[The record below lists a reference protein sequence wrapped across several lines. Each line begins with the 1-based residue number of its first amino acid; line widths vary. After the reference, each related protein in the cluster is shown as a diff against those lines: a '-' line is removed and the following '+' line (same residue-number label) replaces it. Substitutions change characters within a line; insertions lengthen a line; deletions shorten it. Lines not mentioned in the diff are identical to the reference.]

1 MKRKY
6 KTTEIKS
13 KKNIYYINFTYIIF
27 IFDYI
32 HIHHNIVFNTVFFL
46 FLSFLPKYINKE
58 DNGLSDHR
66 FFMKNYIL
74 KHKKE
79 LIKLIL
85 FIILASISAVFIQ
98 FFRGYVLDSA
108 INKSRDIIYYGITMF
123 LLIVLEI
130 LFTYLFFTASNKLTS
145 VYIEDLRSDIFRSI
159 LSKNYKDF
167 YANDK
172 GNYISKLINEVT
184 LIDEKFF
191 SNLCTFLQVSIK
203 ALLVLISIFLLNW
216 KLSIIAIF
224 LMTLPLYIP
233 KLIQNKIKNLNSK
246 YVNSINNLTSLLND
260 YLSGY
265 EIIHN
270 YSLTQI
276 FIKKFI
282 DKNYNTQYDF
292 YKMRKISSLS
302 RTLSMILSYFSFF
315 IVVIFSTYLVFK
327 GEFTAGEFFAAIG
340 LVDQLSWPIISIS
353 INIQNFIAAKPVINS
368 ILPYIN
374 TVDSNIKN
382 SNSEKI
388 SNIVFSNVC
397 FSYNEKNLIKNFNAE
412 FKENKKYLIRGES
425 GSGKTTLINL
435 LLGFEKLD
443 SGNIFINGKV
453 CETEDILG
461 KISIV
466 RQETFLFNDT
476 IRNNIS
482 LHEDIEDENILKILN
497 TVNLTKFSS
506 VEDLDTII
514 ENSGIN
520 LSGGE
525 KRRIMLARA
534 IIRKKDVLIL
544 DEPLANLDK
553 NNAHLIEDL
562 ILKINDVTLIVIS
575 HTFSEEKLKEFDEIY
590 SLE

>member
-1 MKRKY
+1 M
-6 KTTEIKS
+6 
-13 KKNIYYINFTYIIF
+13 YIIF

-145 VYIEDLRSDIFRSI
+145 VYIEDLRSDIFKSI

-374 TVDSNIKN
+374 TINANTKN
-382 SNSEKI
+382 SNTDKI
-388 SNIVFSNVC
+388 SNIVFDNVC
-397 FSYNEKNLIKNFNAE
+397 FSYNEKQLIKNFNAE
-412 FKENKKYLIRGES
+412 FKENKKYLIKGES

-525 KRRIMLARA
+525 KRRIILARA
-534 IIRKKDVLIL
+534 LIRKKDVLIL

>member
-1 MKRKY
+1 
-6 KTTEIKS
+6 
-13 KKNIYYINFTYIIF
+13 
-27 IFDYI
+27 
-32 HIHHNIVFNTVFFL
+32 
-46 FLSFLPKYINKE
+46 
-58 DNGLSDHR
+58 
-66 FFMKNYIL
+66 MKNYIL
-74 KHKKE
+74 KHKKQ

-108 INKSRDIIYYGITMF
+108 INKSRDVIYYGITMF

-246 YVNSINNLTSLLND
+246 YANSINNLTSLLND

-327 GEFTAGEFFAAIG
+327 GEFTAGIG

-353 INIQNFIAAKPVINS
+353 INIQNFIAAKPIINS

-374 TVDSNIKN
+374 TINANIKN
-382 SNSEKI
+382 SNTDKI
-388 SNIVFSNVC
+388 SNIVFDNIC
-397 FSYNEKNLIKNFNAE
+397 FSYNEKQLIKNFNTE
-412 FKENKKYLIRGES
+412 FKENKKYLIKGES

-466 RQETFLFNDT
+466 RQDIFLFNDT
-476 IRNNIS
+476 LRNNIS
-482 LHEDIEDENILKILN
+482 LYEDVDDENILKVLN
-497 TVNLTKFSS
+497 TINLTKFSS
-506 VEDLDTII
+506 VEGLDTMI

-534 IIRKKDVLIL
+534 LIRKKDVLIL

-575 HTFSEEKLKEFDEIY
+575 HTFSEEKLKEFDKIY
-590 SLE
+590 SL

>member
-1 MKRKY
+1 MKNK
-6 KTTEIKS
+6 KS
-13 KKNIYYINFTYIIF
+13 SRGFRTSY
-27 IFDYI
+27 
-32 HIHHNIVFNTVFFL
+32 
-46 FLSFLPKYINKE
+46 LPKYINKE
-58 DNGLSDHR
+58 DYGLSNHR

-74 KHKKE
+74 KHKKQ

-108 INKSRDIIYYGITMF
+108 INKSRDVIYYGITMF

-145 VYIEDLRSDIFRSI
+145 VYIEDLRSDIFKSI

-216 KLSIIAIF
+216 KLSIIAMF

-233 KLIQNKIKNLNSK
+233 KLIQNKIKNLNTK
-246 YVNSINNLTSLLND
+246 YVNSINDLTSLLND

-270 YSLTQI
+270 YSLTQL

-382 SNSEKI
+382 SNSKKI

-443 SGNIFINGKV
+443 SGNIFINGDV
-453 CETEDILG
+453 CETEDILE

-466 RQETFLFNDT
+466 RQETFLFNDN

-482 LHEDIEDENILKILN
+482 LYEDIEDENILKILN
-497 TVNLTKFSS
+497 TVNLTRFSS
-506 VEDLDTII
+506 IGDLDTII

-534 IIRKKDVLIL
+534 LIRKKDVLIL

-575 HTFSEEKLKEFDEIY
+575 HTFSEEKLKEFDKIY
-590 SLE
+590 SL

>member
-1 MKRKY
+1 MKNK
-6 KTTEIKS
+6 KS
-13 KKNIYYINFTYIIF
+13 SRGFRTSY
-27 IFDYI
+27 
-32 HIHHNIVFNTVFFL
+32 
-46 FLSFLPKYINKE
+46 LPKYINKE
-58 DNGLSDHR
+58 DYGLSNHR

-74 KHKKE
+74 KHKKQ

-108 INKSRDIIYYGITMF
+108 INKSRDVIYYGITMF

-145 VYIEDLRSDIFRSI
+145 VYIEDLRSDIFKSI

-216 KLSIIAIF
+216 KLSIIAMF

-233 KLIQNKIKNLNSK
+233 KLIQNKIKNLNTK
-246 YVNSINNLTSLLND
+246 YVNSINDLTSLLND

-270 YSLTQI
+270 YSLTQL

-382 SNSEKI
+382 SNSKKI

-443 SGNIFINGKV
+443 SGNIFINGDV
-453 CETEDILG
+453 CETEDILE

-482 LHEDIEDENILKILN
+482 LYEDIEDENILKILN

-534 IIRKKDVLIL
+534 IIKKKDVLIL

-590 SLE
+590 SLELEKFTSL

>member
-1 MKRKY
+1 M
-6 KTTEIKS
+6 
-13 KKNIYYINFTYIIF
+13 YIIF

-74 KHKKE
+74 KHKKQ

-216 KLSIIAIF
+216 KLSIIAMF

-233 KLIQNKIKNLNSK
+233 KLIQNKIKNLNTK
-246 YVNSINNLTSLLND
+246 YVNSINDLTSLLND

-270 YSLTQI
+270 YSLTQL

-443 SGNIFINGKV
+443 SGNIFINGDV
-453 CETEDILG
+453 CETEDILE

-482 LHEDIEDENILKILN
+482 LYEDIEDENILKILN

-534 IIRKKDVLIL
+534 IIKKKDVLIL

>member
-1 MKRKY
+1 M
-6 KTTEIKS
+6 
-13 KKNIYYINFTYIIF
+13 YIIF

-327 GEFTAGEFFAAIG
+327 GEFSVGEFFAAIG

-374 TVDSNIKN
+374 TINANTKN
-382 SNSEKI
+382 SNTDKI
-388 SNIVFSNVC
+388 SNIVFDNVC
-397 FSYNEKNLIKNFNAE
+397 FSYNEKQLIKNFNVE
-412 FKENKKYLIRGES
+412 FKENKKYLIKGES

-525 KRRIMLARA
+525 KRRIILARA
-534 IIRKKDVLIL
+534 LIRKKDVLIL

>member
-1 MKRKY
+1 M
-6 KTTEIKS
+6 
-13 KKNIYYINFTYIIF
+13 YIIF

-58 DNGLSDHR
+58 DNGLSNHR

-108 INKSRDIIYYGITMF
+108 INKSRDVIYYGITMF

-443 SGNIFINGKV
+443 SGNIFINGDV
-453 CETEDILG
+453 YETEDILE

-482 LHEDIEDENILKILN
+482 LYEDIEDENILKILN

-534 IIRKKDVLIL
+534 LIRKKDVLIL

>member
-1 MKRKY
+1 
-6 KTTEIKS
+6 
-13 KKNIYYINFTYIIF
+13 
-27 IFDYI
+27 
-32 HIHHNIVFNTVFFL
+32 
-46 FLSFLPKYINKE
+46 
-58 DNGLSDHR
+58 
-66 FFMKNYIL
+66 MKNYIL

-108 INKSRDIIYYGITMF
+108 INKSRDVIFYGIAMF

-130 LFTYLFFTASNKLTS
+130 LFTYLFFITSNKLTS
-145 VYIEDLRSDIFRSI
+145 VYIEDLRNDIFKSI

-203 ALLVLISIFLLNW
+203 AFLVLISIFLLNW
-216 KLSIIAIF
+216 KLSIIAMF

-233 KLIQNKIKNLNSK
+233 KLIQNKIKNLNTK
-246 YVNSINNLTSLLND
+246 YVNSINDLTSLLND

-270 YSLTQI
+270 YSLTQL

-382 SNSEKI
+382 SNSKKI

-412 FKENKKYLIRGES
+412 FKENKKYLIKGES

-443 SGNIFINGKV
+443 SGNIFINGNV
-453 CETEDILG
+453 CETEDILE

-476 IRNNIS
+476 IRNNVS
-482 LHEDIEDENILKILN
+482 LYEDIEDESIFKILN

-506 VEDLDTII
+506 VEGLDAMI

-525 KRRIMLARA
+525 KRRIILARA
-534 IIRKKDVLIL
+534 LIRKKDVLIL

-575 HTFSEEKLKEFDEIY
+575 HTFSEEKLKEFDKIY
-590 SLE
+590 SL

>member
-1 MKRKY
+1 
-6 KTTEIKS
+6 
-13 KKNIYYINFTYIIF
+13 
-27 IFDYI
+27 
-32 HIHHNIVFNTVFFL
+32 
-46 FLSFLPKYINKE
+46 
-58 DNGLSDHR
+58 
-66 FFMKNYIL
+66 MKNYIL

-108 INKSRDIIYYGITMF
+108 INKSRDVIYYGITMF

-130 LFTYLFFTASNKLTS
+130 LFTYLFFITSNKLTS
-145 VYIEDLRSDIFRSI
+145 VYMEDLRSDIFKSI

-172 GNYISKLINEVT
+172 GNYISKLINEVA

-203 ALLVLISIFLLNW
+203 ASLVLISIFLLNW

-443 SGNIFINGKV
+443 SGNIFINGDV
-453 CETEDILG
+453 CETEDILE

-482 LHEDIEDENILKILN
+482 LYEDIEDENILKILN

-534 IIRKKDVLIL
+534 LIRKKDVLIL

-590 SLE
+590 SL

>member
-1 MKRKY
+1 MKNK
-6 KTTEIKS
+6 KS
-13 KKNIYYINFTYIIF
+13 SRGFRTSY
-27 IFDYI
+27 
-32 HIHHNIVFNTVFFL
+32 
-46 FLSFLPKYINKE
+46 LPKYINKE
-58 DNGLSDHR
+58 DYGLSNHR

-74 KHKKE
+74 KHKKQ

-108 INKSRDIIYYGITMF
+108 INKSRDVIYYGITMF

-145 VYIEDLRSDIFRSI
+145 VYIEDLRSDIFKSI

-216 KLSIIAIF
+216 KLSIIAMF

-233 KLIQNKIKNLNSK
+233 KLIQNKIKNLNTK
-246 YVNSINNLTSLLND
+246 YVNSINDLTSLLND

-270 YSLTQI
+270 YSLTQL

-382 SNSEKI
+382 SNSKKI

-443 SGNIFINGKV
+443 SGNIFINGDV
-453 CETEDILG
+453 CETEDILE

-466 RQETFLFNDT
+466 RQETFLFNDN

-482 LHEDIEDENILKILN
+482 LYEDIEDENILKILN
-497 TVNLTKFSS
+497 TVNLTRFSS
-506 VEDLDTII
+506 IGDLDTII

-534 IIRKKDVLIL
+534 LIRKKDVLIL

-590 SLE
+590 SLELEKFTSL

>member
-1 MKRKY
+1 
-6 KTTEIKS
+6 
-13 KKNIYYINFTYIIF
+13 
-27 IFDYI
+27 
-32 HIHHNIVFNTVFFL
+32 
-46 FLSFLPKYINKE
+46 
-58 DNGLSDHR
+58 
-66 FFMKNYIL
+66 MKNYIL

-108 INKSRDIIYYGITMF
+108 INKSRDVIYYGITMF

-145 VYIEDLRSDIFRSI
+145 VYIEDLRSDIFKSI

-216 KLSIIAIF
+216 KLSIIAMF

-233 KLIQNKIKNLNSK
+233 KLIQNKIKNLNTK
-246 YVNSINNLTSLLND
+246 YVNSINDLTSLLND

-270 YSLTQI
+270 YSLTQL

-443 SGNIFINGKV
+443 SGNIFINGDV
-453 CETEDILG
+453 CETEDILE

-482 LHEDIEDENILKILN
+482 LYEDIEDENILKILN

-534 IIRKKDVLIL
+534 IIKKKDVLIL

>member
-1 MKRKY
+1 
-6 KTTEIKS
+6 
-13 KKNIYYINFTYIIF
+13 
-27 IFDYI
+27 
-32 HIHHNIVFNTVFFL
+32 
-46 FLSFLPKYINKE
+46 
-58 DNGLSDHR
+58 
-66 FFMKNYIL
+66 MKNYIL

-108 INKSRDIIYYGITMF
+108 INKSRDVIYYGITMF

-145 VYIEDLRSDIFRSI
+145 VYIEDLRSDIFKSI

-216 KLSIIAIF
+216 KLSIIAMF

-233 KLIQNKIKNLNSK
+233 KLIQNKIKNLNTK
-246 YVNSINNLTSLLND
+246 YVNSINDLTSLLND

-270 YSLTQI
+270 YSLTQL

-302 RTLSMILSYFSFF
+302 RTLF
-315 IVVIFSTYLVFK
+315 VIFSTYLVFK

-382 SNSEKI
+382 SNSKKI

-412 FKENKKYLIRGES
+412 FKENKKYLIKGES

-443 SGNIFINGKV
+443 SGNIFINGNV
-453 CETEDILG
+453 CETEDILE

-482 LHEDIEDENILKILN
+482 LYEDIEDESIFKILN

-506 VEDLDTII
+506 VEGLDAMI

-525 KRRIMLARA
+525 KRRIILARA
-534 IIRKKDVLIL
+534 LIRKKDVLIL

-575 HTFSEEKLKEFDEIY
+575 HTFSEEKLKEFDKIY
-590 SLE
+590 SL

>member
-1 MKRKY
+1 M
-6 KTTEIKS
+6 
-13 KKNIYYINFTYIIF
+13 YIIF

-374 TVDSNIKN
+374 TINANTKN
-382 SNSEKI
+382 SNTDKI
-388 SNIVFSNVC
+388 SNIVFDNVC
-397 FSYNEKNLIKNFNAE
+397 FSYNEKQLIKNFNVE
-412 FKENKKYLIRGES
+412 FKENKKYLIKGES

-525 KRRIMLARA
+525 KRRIILARA
-534 IIRKKDVLIL
+534 LIRKKDVLIL

-575 HTFSEEKLKEFDEIY
+575 HTFSEEKLKEFNKIY
-590 SLE
+590 SL

>member
-1 MKRKY
+1 
-6 KTTEIKS
+6 
-13 KKNIYYINFTYIIF
+13 
-27 IFDYI
+27 
-32 HIHHNIVFNTVFFL
+32 
-46 FLSFLPKYINKE
+46 
-58 DNGLSDHR
+58 
-66 FFMKNYIL
+66 MKNYIL

-108 INKSRDIIYYGITMF
+108 INKSRDVIYYGITMF
-123 LLIVLEI
+123 LLIILEI

-374 TVDSNIKN
+374 TVDSNIKKAN
-382 SNSEKI
+382 CR
-388 SNIVFSNVC
+388 F
-397 FSYNEKNLIKNFNAE
+397 L
-412 FKENKKYLIRGES
+412 KKSFAI
-425 GSGKTTLINL
+425 GSL
-435 LLGFEKLD
+435 
-443 SGNIFINGKV
+443 
-453 CETEDILG
+453 
-461 KISIV
+461 
-466 RQETFLFNDT
+466 FL
-476 IRNNIS
+476 
-482 LHEDIEDENILKILN
+482 
-497 TVNLTKFSS
+497 
-506 VEDLDTII
+506 
-514 ENSGIN
+514 
-520 LSGGE
+520 
-525 KRRIMLARA
+525 
-534 IIRKKDVLIL
+534 
-544 DEPLANLDK
+544 
-553 NNAHLIEDL
+553 
-562 ILKINDVTLIVIS
+562 
-575 HTFSEEKLKEFDEIY
+575 
-590 SLE
+590 

>member
-1 MKRKY
+1 M
-6 KTTEIKS
+6 
-13 KKNIYYINFTYIIF
+13 YIIF

-233 KLIQNKIKNLNSK
+233 KLIQNKIKNLNTK

-353 INIQNFIAAKPVINS
+353 VNIQNFIAAKPVINS

-374 TVDSNIKN
+374 TVNANTKN
-382 SNSEKI
+382 SNTDKI
-388 SNIVFSNVC
+388 SNIVFDNVC
-397 FSYNEKNLIKNFNAE
+397 FSYNEKQLIKNFNAE
-412 FKENKKYLIRGES
+412 FKENKKYLIKGES

-466 RQETFLFNDT
+466 RQDIFLFNDT
-476 IRNNIS
+476 LRNNIS
-482 LHEDIEDENILKILN
+482 LYEDIEDESIFKILN

-506 VEDLDTII
+506 VEGLDAMIK
-514 ENSGIN
+514 NSGIN

-534 IIRKKDVLIL
+534 LIRKKDVLIL

-575 HTFSEEKLKEFDEIY
+575 HTFSEEKLKEFDKIY
-590 SLE
+590 SL

>member
-1 MKRKY
+1 M
-6 KTTEIKS
+6 
-13 KKNIYYINFTYIIF
+13 YIIF

-108 INKSRDIIYYGITMF
+108 INKSRDVIFYGITMF

-130 LFTYLFFTASNKLTS
+130 FFTYLFFTASNKLTS
-145 VYIEDLRSDIFRSI
+145 VYIKDLRSDIFRSI

-388 SNIVFSNVC
+388 SNIVFDNVC

-412 FKENKKYLIRGES
+412 FKENKKYLIKGES

-443 SGNIFINGKV
+443 SGNIFINGDV
-453 CETEDILG
+453 CETEDILE

-482 LHEDIEDENILKILN
+482 LYEDIEDENILKILN

-534 IIRKKDVLIL
+534 LIRKKDVLIL

>member
-1 MKRKY
+1 M
-6 KTTEIKS
+6 
-13 KKNIYYINFTYIIF
+13 YIIF

-32 HIHHNIVFNTVFFL
+32 YIHHNIVFNTVFFL

-58 DNGLSDHR
+58 DYGLSNHR

-74 KHKKE
+74 KHKKQ

-108 INKSRDIIYYGITMF
+108 INKSRDVIYYGITMF

-145 VYIEDLRSDIFRSI
+145 VYIEDLRSDIFKSI

-216 KLSIIAIF
+216 KLSIIAMF

-233 KLIQNKIKNLNSK
+233 KLIQNKIKNLNTK
-246 YVNSINNLTSLLND
+246 YVNSINDLTSLLND

-270 YSLTQI
+270 YSLTQL

-443 SGNIFINGKV
+443 SGNIFINGDV
-453 CETEDILG
+453 CETEDILE

-482 LHEDIEDENILKILN
+482 LYEDIEDENILKILN

>member
-1 MKRKY
+1 M
-6 KTTEIKS
+6 
-13 KKNIYYINFTYIIF
+13 
-27 IFDYI
+27 
-32 HIHHNIVFNTVFFL
+32 V
-46 FLSFLPKYINKE
+46 
-58 DNGLSDHR
+58 
-66 FFMKNYIL
+66 
-74 KHKKE
+74 
-79 LIKLIL
+79 
-85 FIILASISAVFIQ
+85 A
-98 FFRGYVLDSA
+98 
-108 INKSRDIIYYGITMF
+108 
-123 LLIVLEI
+123 
-130 LFTYLFFTASNKLTS
+130 
-145 VYIEDLRSDIFRSI
+145 
-159 LSKNYKDF
+159 
-167 YANDK
+167 
-172 GNYISKLINEVT
+172 
-184 LIDEKFF
+184 
-191 SNLCTFLQVSIK
+191 
-203 ALLVLISIFLLNW
+203 
-216 KLSIIAIF
+216 
-224 LMTLPLYIP
+224 
-233 KLIQNKIKNLNSK
+233 
-246 YVNSINNLTSLLND
+246 
-260 YLSGY
+260 
-265 EIIHN
+265 
-270 YSLTQI
+270 I

-443 SGNIFINGKV
+443 SGNIFINGDV
-453 CETEDILG
+453 CETEDILE

-482 LHEDIEDENILKILN
+482 LYEDIEDENILKILN

-534 IIRKKDVLIL
+534 LIRKKDVLIL

>member
-1 MKRKY
+1 M
-6 KTTEIKS
+6 
-13 KKNIYYINFTYIIF
+13 YIIF

-374 TVDSNIKN
+374 TINANTKN
-382 SNSEKI
+382 SNTDKI
-388 SNIVFSNVC
+388 SNIVFDNVC
-397 FSYNEKNLIKNFNAE
+397 FSYNEKQLIKNFNAE
-412 FKENKKYLIRGES
+412 FKENKKYLIKGES

-525 KRRIMLARA
+525 KRRIMLAKA
-534 IIRKKDVLIL
+534 LIRKKDVLIL

>member
-1 MKRKY
+1 M
-6 KTTEIKS
+6 
-13 KKNIYYINFTYIIF
+13 YIIF

-108 INKSRDIIYYGITMF
+108 INKSRDVIYYGITMF

-443 SGNIFINGKV
+443 SGNIFINGDV
-453 CETEDILG
+453 CETEDILE

-482 LHEDIEDENILKILN
+482 LYEDIEDENILKILN

>member
-1 MKRKY
+1 
-6 KTTEIKS
+6 
-13 KKNIYYINFTYIIF
+13 
-27 IFDYI
+27 
-32 HIHHNIVFNTVFFL
+32 
-46 FLSFLPKYINKE
+46 
-58 DNGLSDHR
+58 
-66 FFMKNYIL
+66 MKNYIL

-108 INKSRDIIYYGITMF
+108 INKSKDVIFYGIAMF

-130 LFTYLFFTASNKLTS
+130 LFTYLFFITSNKLTS
-145 VYIEDLRSDIFRSI
+145 VYMEDLRSDIFKSI

-203 ALLVLISIFLLNW
+203 ASLVLISIFLLNW

-246 YVNSINNLTSLLND
+246 YVNSINSLTSLFND

-443 SGNIFINGKV
+443 SGNIL
-453 CETEDILG
+453 DILG

>member
-1 MKRKY
+1 M
-6 KTTEIKS
+6 
-13 KKNIYYINFTYIIF
+13 YIIF

-374 TVDSNIKN
+374 TINANTKN
-382 SNSEKI
+382 SNTDKI
-388 SNIVFSNVC
+388 SNIVFDNVC
-397 FSYNEKNLIKNFNAE
+397 FSYNEKQLIKNFNVE
-412 FKENKKYLIRGES
+412 FKENKKYLIKGES

-525 KRRIMLARA
+525 KRRIILARA
-534 IIRKKDVLIL
+534 LIRKKDVLIL

>member
-1 MKRKY
+1 M
-6 KTTEIKS
+6 
-13 KKNIYYINFTYIIF
+13 YIIF

-246 YVNSINNLTSLLND
+246 YVNSINGLTSLLND

-374 TVDSNIKN
+374 TINANTKN
-382 SNSEKI
+382 SNTDKI
-388 SNIVFSNVC
+388 SNIVFDNVC
-397 FSYNEKNLIKNFNAE
+397 FSYNEKQLIKNFNAE
-412 FKENKKYLIRGES
+412 FKENKKYLIKGES

-525 KRRIMLARA
+525 KRRIILARA
-534 IIRKKDVLIL
+534 LIRKKDVLIL

>member
-1 MKRKY
+1 
-6 KTTEIKS
+6 
-13 KKNIYYINFTYIIF
+13 
-27 IFDYI
+27 
-32 HIHHNIVFNTVFFL
+32 
-46 FLSFLPKYINKE
+46 
-58 DNGLSDHR
+58 
-66 FFMKNYIL
+66 
-74 KHKKE
+74 
-79 LIKLIL
+79 
-85 FIILASISAVFIQ
+85 
-98 FFRGYVLDSA
+98 
-108 INKSRDIIYYGITMF
+108 
-123 LLIVLEI
+123 
-130 LFTYLFFTASNKLTS
+130 
-145 VYIEDLRSDIFRSI
+145 
-159 LSKNYKDF
+159 
-167 YANDK
+167 
-172 GNYISKLINEVT
+172 
-184 LIDEKFF
+184 
-191 SNLCTFLQVSIK
+191 
-203 ALLVLISIFLLNW
+203 
-216 KLSIIAIF
+216 
-224 LMTLPLYIP
+224 MTLPLYIP

-292 YKMRKISSLS
+292 YKMRKVSSLS

-315 IVVIFSTYLVFK
+315 VVVIFSTYLVFK

-340 LVDQLSWPIISIS
+340 LVDQLSWPIISI
-353 INIQNFIAAKPVINS
+353 NIQNFIAAKPVINS

-374 TVDSNIKN
+374 TVNTNTKN
-382 SNSEKI
+382 SNTDKI
-388 SNIVFSNVC
+388 SNIVFDNVC
-397 FSYNEKNLIKNFNAE
+397 FSYNEKQLIKNFNAE
-412 FKENKKYLIRGES
+412 FKENRKYLIKGES

-453 CETEDILG
+453 CKTEDILG

-466 RQETFLFNDT
+466 RQDIFLFNDT

-482 LHEDIEDENILKILN
+482 LYEDIEDESILKILN

-506 VEDLDTII
+506 IEDLDTMI

-534 IIRKKDVLIL
+534 LIRKKDVLIL

-553 NNAHLIEDL
+553 NNTHLIEDL

-575 HTFSEEKLKEFDEIY
+575 HTFSEEKLKEFDKIY
-590 SLE
+590 SL